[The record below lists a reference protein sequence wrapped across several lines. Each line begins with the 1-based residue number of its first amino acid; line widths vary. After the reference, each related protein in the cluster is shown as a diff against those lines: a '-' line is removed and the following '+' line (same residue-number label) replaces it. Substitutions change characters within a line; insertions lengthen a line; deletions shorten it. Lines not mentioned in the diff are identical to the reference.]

1 MQPYLQVSRDAARA
15 LEEFSEEFRGAL
27 VLGEITPWAANLG
40 LVRNTEALKTTFP
53 LPIDAAGY
61 KEFKG
66 DPKYR
71 TLYHRSMSMVSRL
84 WQDGVE
90 EFIRVIEAP
99 DFIDWAGAP
108 ANMARE
114 WARQPNLL
122 VADLLAESSLNGP
135 LLNFYDDPDTKVAG
149 TRRLFA
155 ADHPYNVFK
164 EGLGTFDNRL
174 STTVAEIESGAFFD
188 EANAYFRSI
197 KGPNGKPLGLR
208 LGGGSVLAPATREN
222 LFKNNLEQDTLVRA
236 VTNLAGT
243 ENVAATTKA
252 NLWKG
257 TIGYTIAD
265 ELEDQNHFYIFAAG
279 RPGLYPWAIQM
290 GSPQETIFDASS
302 ERARSTLKVSI
313 SYVGQMNAMCALP
326 HGIARVEITG

>member
-1 MQPYLQVSRDAARA
+1 MTPYFQVSRDAARA
-15 LEEFSEEFRGAL
+15 LEEFSEEFRSAL
-27 VLGEITPWAANLG
+27 VLGEVTPWASDLG

-61 KEFKG
+61 REFKG
-66 DPKYR
+66 DPRYR

-99 DFIDWAGAP
+99 DFVDWAGAP

-114 WARQPNLL
+114 WMRQPNLL
-122 VADLLAESSLNGP
+122 VADLLAESSGDGP

-155 ADHPYNVFK
+155 GDHPFNVFNT
-164 EGLGTFDNRL
+164 GLGDFDNRL
-174 STTVAEIESGAFFD
+174 TTTEAEIESGAFFD
-188 EANAYFRSI
+188 DANAYFRSI

-208 LGGGSVLAPATREN
+208 LSGGKILAHADREN

-236 VTNLAGT
+236 VLNVAETDI
-243 ENVAATTKA
+243 VAATTKA

-265 ELEDQNHFYIFAAG
+265 ELGDPDVFYILAAG
-279 RPGLYPWAIQM
+279 RPGLYPWAVQM

-302 ERARSTLKVSI
+302 ERAKMTLKVSV
-313 SYVGQMNAMCALP
+313 SYVGQMNAMAAMP
-326 HGIARVEITG
+326 HGIARVTITG